1 MTSARRLVLVRPL
14 TGEPPVVVE
23 PAAETDERLAPSR
36 AASVGTIGVGP
47 LGVIRVE
54 VVVDGWRFELDVE
67 DAGRAELRERA
78 TRGRPDAAAG
88 MPRELRAIIPG
99 RIVSVA
105 VAPGD
110 SVSEGQALLV
120 VEAMKM
126 QNEIRAPRDGTVERI
141 AVGPG
146 ATVDLGDVL
155 LVLV

>member
-1 MTSARRLVLVRPL
+1 MTSGRRRLLVRPL
-14 TGEPPVVVE
+14 TGEPPIVVE
-23 PAAETDERLAPSR
+23 PETARRARVVADGRPSGRSAVAPS
-36 AASVGTIGVGP
+36 GV
-47 LGVIRVE
+47 VRVE

-78 TRGRPDAAAG
+78 TRRRPDAAAG
-88 MPRELRAIIPG
+88 VRRELRAIIPG

-110 SVSEGQALLV
+110 SVIEGQALLV

-141 AVGPG
+141 AVGAGRDRGPR
-146 ATVDLGDVL
+146 
-155 LVLV
+155 

>member
-1 MTSARRLVLVRPL
+1 M
-14 TGEPPVVVE
+14 VVE
-23 PAAETDERLAPSR
+23 PEADADDEPISPRGAT
-36 AASVGTIGVGP
+36 VGTTGP
-47 LGVIRVE
+47 GPGGAVRVE
-54 VVVDGWRFELDVE
+54 VVVDGWRFEVDVE
-67 DAGRAELRERA
+67 DAERAELRERA
-78 TRGRPDAAAG
+78 TRGRSDAAAG
-88 MPRELRAIIPG
+88 VPRELRAIIPG

-110 SVSEGQALLV
+110 AVIEGQALLV

>member
-1 MTSARRLVLVRPL
+1 MRSARRPLLVRPL
-14 TGEPPVVVE
+14 TGEPAVLVE
-23 PAAETDERLAPSR
+23 PGAETVDHPAPSQ
-36 AASVGTIGVGP
+36 AATIGTIGVGP
-47 LGVIRVE
+47 DGAIRVE
-54 VVVDGWRFELDVE
+54 VVLDGWRFELDVE
-67 DAGRAELRERA
+67 DAERAELRERA

-88 MPRELRAIIPG
+88 VPRELRAIIPG

-110 SVSEGQALLV
+110 AVIEGQALLV